1 MAFSFG
7 SAATTKA
14 ITGTQ
19 AGSSFGSGFG
29 GFGTAT
35 TTSTVTGFG
44 GFGAF
49 GAKTTTAG
57 STGFGFGS
65 ATAASNA
72 STGFGTGG
80 FSFGAP
86 KSTASSFGTFGTSTL
101 GGTTSTGATGIGT
114 TTFGQPQQSQQQ
126 SAAQQLAN
134 MATAVS
140 LPVIF
145 GDERDALLAKW
156 NQLQAY
162 WGVGKGYFSQSGAV
176 DFTPENPFC
185 RFKAVGYSCLP
196 KRKDEDGLVLLTFNK
211 KAEDVQKNQSQV
223 VQTLHKILGAN
234 PNVSVCVEGVK
245 PQPDSKSVMTMYIQE
260 RSPTGTV
267 KRYKATDVAA
277 HMSSAAIKSQ
287 LTAQLTITDIVPQTG
302 LNNDQLKSYLETP
315 PAGIDPLLWQQAK
328 LDNPDPEKLIPVP
341 MIGFSEL
348 HKRLKHQQQQTKM
361 HQSRLDVI
369 TGDIGDLQRNQTN
382 MMTKLEQYKR
392 KHLELSHRTLRVIV
406 QQEIYRKLGYA
417 IQADE
422 EQLRVQLETIQAELS
437 APTQFKGRLN
447 ELMSQMRLQSQFG
460 TSRGDLGYQ
469 IDTTVQHEIKQH
481 LKTQQEG
488 LNHLINVIKDDLQ
501 DLQLIGQG
509 LVDSSQIRR

>member
-1 MAFSFG
+1 M
-7 SAATTKA
+7 
-14 ITGTQ
+14 
-19 AGSSFGSGFG
+19 
-29 GFGTAT
+29 
-35 TTSTVTGFG
+35 
-44 GFGAF
+44 
-49 GAKTTTAG
+49 
-57 STGFGFGS
+57 
-65 ATAASNA
+65 
-72 STGFGTGG
+72 
-80 FSFGAP
+80 
-86 KSTASSFGTFGTSTL
+86 
-101 GGTTSTGATGIGT
+101 
-114 TTFGQPQQSQQQ
+114 
-126 SAAQQLAN
+126 
-134 MATAVS
+134 
-140 LPVIF
+140 
-145 GDERDALLAKW
+145 
-156 NQLQAY
+156 
-162 WGVGKGYFSQSGAV
+162 
-176 DFTPENPFC
+176 
-185 RFKAVGYSCLP
+185 P